1 MSVLC
6 GLDPLCVLLVLACI
20 LKEVGVCEQSKRN
33 RCRPRTRVRFGIV
46 NRHFQLQTS
55 KVGPTEALYR
65 VQLLAVRMASLIQP
79 RSIVESGRV
88 DDEHV
93 AVPLA
98 YGVSP
103 PRWLGI
109 NRCRTAICKDLPPP
123 VEGLEQDD
131 CQAFHLRDLER
142 GRFQRGFGNPGRQ
155 TAARGGAGTASTE
168 SLPSQRLRLRLKR
181 VLSVGR
187 PVLRQVL
194 VRDGP
199 ALPKALRVPAW
210 SERGSSP
217 DSGQVRL
224 PVGAR
229 RCRS

>member
-1 MSVLC
+1 MSVLR
-6 GLDPLCVLLVLACI
+6 GLDPLSVLLVLACI
-20 LKEVGVCEQSKRN
+20 LKEVSIREQSKRN
-33 RCRPRTRVRFGIV
+33 RCRPSTRVRFGII

-55 KVGPTEALYR
+55 NVGPTEALYC
-65 VQLLAVRMASLIQP
+65 VQLLAVRMASFVQP
-79 RSIVESGRV
+79 RSIVKSSRV
-88 DDEHV
+88 NDEHV

-98 YGVSP
+98 CRVSP
-103 PRWLGI
+103 PRRLGI

-123 VEGLEQDD
+123 VEGLEEND

-142 GRFQRGFGNPGRQ
+142 ERFQCGFGNPGRQ
-155 TAARGGAGTASTE
+155 TAFRRGAGTVPTE
-168 SLPSQRLRLRLKR
+168 SLAKQHLGPRLKR
-181 VLSVGR
+181 DLSVGR
-187 PVLRQVL
+187 HVIRQVL
-194 VRDGP
+194 VREGP

-224 PVGAR
+224 PVGAA